1 MFLRNVY
8 SETLLLTIQNKT
20 FQHRTF
26 HPPNK
31 TVNNKNSRKCKK
43 QGIKNS
49 FTISKPNAAILPTK
63 IQMRRM
69 TMNKLSSID
78 GLSK

>member
-1 MFLRNVY
+1 MFLRNAY

-31 TVNNKNSRKCKK
+31 TVNNKKSRKCKK
-43 QGIKNS
+43 TSYQKFFYYIQAKCGDITNKN
-49 FTISKPNAAILPTK
+49 PNAADDDEQTFIYRWP
-63 IQMRRM
+63 
-69 TMNKLSSID
+69 
-78 GLSK
+78 